1 MLIYPA
7 IDIRGGQCVR
17 LRQGDYAQETV
28 FDADPVAVAQRWVE
42 QGATRLHLVDLDGAK
57 AGYPVNLD
65 VVRRITAAVSAHC
78 QLGGGIR
85 LNEHVQQVFDAG
97 VWYPIVGT
105 AALKQPDWFR
115 GLLGLYPERMI
126 LGIDA
131 RDGCVATEGW
141 LDTSETLATQ
151 LAHQFDES
159 GLHAIIYTDIA
170 KDGMMQGPNFDA
182 LFEMRHSTRTPVIAS
197 GGVSTLEQVQQ
208 LHEAGTYGAI
218 IGRALYEGSIDLR
231 QAVELCAQS

>member
-1 MLIYPA
+1 MLIFPA

-28 FDADPVAVAQRWVE
+28 FDADPVAVALRWAE
-42 QGATRLHLVDLDGAK
+42 QGAPRLHLVDLDGAK
-57 AGYPVNLD
+57 AGHPVNLE
-65 VVRRITAAVSAHC
+65 VVRRITEAVTIPC

-85 LNEHVQQVFDAG
+85 LDDHVKEVFDAG
-97 VWYPIVGT
+97 VWYPIVST
-105 AALKQPDWFR
+105 QALKNPDWLH

-131 RDGCVATEGW
+131 RDGNVATEGW
-141 LDTSETLATQ
+141 LESSEMSAIALAR
-151 LAHQFDES
+151 QFEES
-159 GLHAIIYTDIA
+159 GLHAIVYTDIA

-182 LFEMRHSTRTPVIAS
+182 LFEMRHSTPTHIIAS
-197 GGVSTLEQVQQ
+197 GGVSTIENVQQ
-208 LHEAGTYGAI
+208 LHEAGTFAAI

-231 QAVELCAQS
+231 QAVELCAD